1 MKKGLKLIITLAV
14 SAALAVLLVITAFAY
29 VTPDYYPEDGSE
41 PVPYPGYGANYNELH
56 DESDC
61 CPYEGSGHFGSSH
74 YEAGYYQ
81 GYMDC
86 FEYAGDNL
94 DDVQKQAIIN
104 AYLSSPEF
112 QQKIAEAKAQGAEDY
127 KKSEE
132 YTLALLQSYAE
143 GEQAGKDKALQSQQ
157 QVLNDSYKAGIKAG
171 YEEAYNLGYVEG
183 SEQMYAKGVS
193 DGYANFR
200 ATEEYKNTLQAQYD
214 GGYGAGYTEGVNDAQ
229 SAQPSEENT
238 VDISS
243 IITLVL
249 TIVLLSGVVIFV
261 FTNKKFKGRK
271 RK

>member
-1 MKKGLKLIITLAV
+1 MKKRLKVIITLAV
-14 SAALAVLLVITAFAY
+14 SAVLIALCAVTAFAW
-29 VTPDYYPEDGSE
+29 TQQPEL
-41 PVPYPGYGANYNELH
+41 PGYGANFDTSH
-56 DESDC
+56 DSPDC
-61 CPYEGSGHFGSSH
+61 CPNEGSGVYGSSH
-74 YEAGYYQ
+74 YEEGYHQ
-81 GYMDC
+81 GFIDC
-86 FEYAGDNL
+86 FENLGDNL
-94 DDVQKQAIIN
+94 DEAQKQAIIN
-104 AYLSSPEF
+104 EF
-112 QQKIAEAKAQGAEDY
+112 LASAEYQQKIAEAKAQGAEDY

-143 GEQAGKDKALQSQQ
+143 GEQEGKDKALQSQQ
-157 QVLNDSYKAGIKAG
+157 QALDDSYKAGIKAG

-193 DGYANFR
+193 EGYANFR

-214 GGYGAGYTEGVNDAQ
+214 GGYGEGYTEGVNDAQ

>member
-1 MKKGLKLIITLAV
+1 MKKRLKVIITLAV
-14 SAALAVLLVITAFAY
+14 SAVLIALCAVTAFAY
-29 VTPDYYPEDGSE
+29 TQHDEL
-41 PVPYPGYGANYNELH
+41 PGYGAYYDDIH
-56 DESDC
+56 DSPDC
-61 CPYEGSGHFGSSH
+61 CPNEGSGVYGSSH
-74 YEAGYYQ
+74 YEQGYYD
-81 GYMDC
+81 GYKSC
-86 FEYAGDNL
+86 YEQAGNS
-94 DDVQKQAIIN
+94 VEEAQKQAIIN
-104 AYLSSPEF
+104 EF
-112 QQKIAEAKAQGAEDY
+112 LASAEYQQKIAEAKAQGAEDY

-143 GEQAGKDKALQSQQ
+143 GEQAGKDKAFQTQQ
-157 QVLNDSYKAGIKAG
+157 QALNDSYKAGIKAG
-171 YEEAYNLGYVEG
+171 YEEAYNLGYIEG

-193 DGYANFR
+193 EGYANFR

-243 IITLVL
+243 VISLVL
-249 TIVLLSGVVIFV
+249 TIILLSGVVIFV